1 MLARSLVFKIFLF
14 LFLCSNGLKVFLW
27 FLLLLLRRGM
37 CRMKQTRRSS
47 AEEEEE
53 EEDDAVPG
61 SAAGTG

>member
-1 MLARSLVFKIFLF
+1 MLKYSSSENAQKEIDGESHL
-14 LFLCSNGLKVFLW
+14 
-27 FLLLLLRRGM
+27 
-37 CRMKQTRRSS
+37 TRRSS